1 MRDFGAAIGL
11 VFAIE
16 GLLLAGF
23 TDTMRSRMAEVAR
36 LDPKRLRWFGLG
48 RVIGIPVSLWI
59 TGVVVIASIVL
70 ARDTPRACELNAVH
84 IRETAHVIRQN
95 IASKLGHEPKKRV
108 RKATRGE
115 TP

>member
-48 RVIGIPVSLWI
+48 GGGVRRAPRLGGARFGGIGGAWSRFGHDWLPELAFSRVGFGP
-59 TGVVVIASIVL
+59 
-70 ARDTPRACELNAVH
+70 D
-84 IRETAHVIRQN
+84 
-95 IASKLGHEPKKRV
+95 
-108 RKATRGE
+108 
-115 TP
+115 

>member
-36 LDPKRLRWFGLG
+36 LDPKRLRWFGLAAAAF
-48 RVIGIPVSLWI
+48 
-59 TGVVVIASIVL
+59 GVLLVWVARGLVV
-70 ARDTPRACELNAVH
+70 
-84 IRETAHVIRQN
+84 
-95 IASKLGHEPKKRV
+95 
-108 RKATRGE
+108 
-115 TP
+115 